1 MTEYD
6 EQIDDGGAGSVPYYP
21 SGGNFHATNMVE
33 LTNPDHIIV
42 ELELALKGLR
52 KANGK
57 IVRIGPALLNT
68 EGVNSV
74 ISQTRT
80 LVNQVTI
87 LSFLDRGEIGTLMI
101 SFSDSLIQDL
111 MMNRRKYEIKGFVDR
126 TKILTMTQN
135 VCYTCLMRSFHGN
148 DKNFWGKISMEINSM
163 ARGAEQGSGSM
174 LSKFNPFKK

>member
-1 MTEYD
+1 MTDAEEYMD
-6 EQIDDGGAGSVPYYP
+6 EGGAGTAPYYP
-21 SGGNFHATNMVE
+21 SGSNVHATNMVE
-33 LTNPDHIIV
+33 LTNPDHIIL

-52 KANGK
+52 KSQGK
-57 IVRIGPALLNT
+57 IVKIGRPLLNQ

-87 LSFLDRGEIGTLMI
+87 LSYLDRSEIGTLMM
-101 SFSDSLIQDL
+101 SFSDALIQDL
-111 MMNRRKYEIKGFVDR
+111 MMNRLKYEIKGFVDR

-135 VCYTCLMRSFHGN
+135 VCYTCLMRSFNGN

-163 ARGAEQGSGSM
+163 ARGAEQNNSM